1 MKRLIVN
8 ADDFGL
14 HASVNCGIRDAHSGG
29 IVTSTSL
36 MAGGAAFDEAVAI
49 ARDCPELGVG
59 VHLTLVGARPVAPM
73 PAVAS
78 LVDGEGKF
86 CESYPVFLRRYLQ
99 GTVRRDE
106 VERELTA
113 QIEKVTR
120 AGIRPTHLDS
130 HQHLHVVPGISGMV
144 LDLARRFTI
153 PAVRIPA
160 EPLGFF
166 GGMSFSAGRV
176 AGRSG
181 LTVLAGLF
189 RRRALAAGLKT
200 PEHFFGMLAGGQLN
214 ETALQTILQRLPA
227 GTSEIMCHPGRPD
240 AALAREYSWGYHWG
254 DELAALCAPRTRR
267 ILEENG
273 VRLISFRE
281 L

>member
-14 HASVNCGIRDAHSGG
+14 HAAVNQGIRDAHSGG

-36 MAGGAAFDEAVAI
+36 MAGGAAFDEARAI

-59 VHLTLVGARPVAPM
+59 VHLTLVGARPVAS
-73 PAVAS
+73 AVAS
-78 LVDGEGKF
+78 LVDGEGNF
-86 CESYPVFLRRYLQ
+86 CASYPVFLRRYLQ
-99 GTVRRDE
+99 GTIRRDE
-106 VERELTA
+106 VARELAA

-130 HQHLHVVPGISGMV
+130 HQHLHVVPGISAIV
-144 LDLARRFTI
+144 LDLARRFAI
-153 PAVRIPA
+153 PAIRIPA

-166 GGMSFSAGRV
+166 GGLSFSVGRV

-189 RRRALAAGLKT
+189 RRRALAAGLRV

-214 ETALQTILQRLPA
+214 EIALQTILQQLPA
-227 GTSEIMCHPGRPD
+227 GTAEIMCHPGRPD
-240 AALAREYSWGYHWG
+240 AALARQYSWDYHWS
-254 DELAALCAPRTRR
+254 DELAALCAPQTRR
-267 ILEENG
+267 LLQENG

>member
-14 HASVNCGIRDAHSGG
+14 HASVNRGIRDAHSGG

-49 ARDCPELGVG
+49 ARDCPDLGVG
-59 VHLTLVGARPVAPM
+59 VHLTLVGARPVVS
-73 PAVAS
+73 AVAS
-78 LVDGEGKF
+78 LVDGEGNF
-86 CESYPVFLRRYLQ
+86 CASYPVFLRRYLQ
-99 GTVRRDE
+99 GIVKRAE
-106 VERELTA
+106 VARELAA

-130 HQHLHVVPGISGMV
+130 HQHLHVVPGITGMV
-144 LDLARRFTI
+144 LDLARRFAI
-153 PAVRIPA
+153 AAVRIPA

-166 GGMSFSAGRV
+166 GGMSPSVGRV
-176 AGRSG
+176 VGRSG

-189 RRRALAAGLKT
+189 RRRALAAGLKA
-200 PEHFFGMLAGGQLN
+200 PDHFFGMLAGGQLN
-214 ETALQTILQRLPA
+214 ETALQNILQRLPA

-240 AALAREYSWGYHWG
+240 AALARQYSWGYHWG
-254 DELAALCAPRTRR
+254 DELAALCAPRARR
-267 ILEENG
+267 ILQENG

>member
-14 HASVNCGIRDAHSGG
+14 HASVNRGIRDAHSGG

-59 VHLTLVGARPVAPM
+59 VHLTLVGARPVAS
-73 PAVAS
+73 AVAS
-78 LVDGEGKF
+78 LVDGKGDF
-86 CESYPVFLRRYLQ
+86 CASYPVFLRRYLQ
-99 GTVRRDE
+99 GTIRRDE
-106 VERELTA
+106 VARELAA
-113 QIEKVTR
+113 QIEKVTQ

-130 HQHLHVVPGISGMV
+130 HQHLHVVPGISAIV
-144 LDLARRFTI
+144 LDLARRFAI

-166 GGMSFSAGRV
+166 GGLSPSVGRV
-176 AGRSG
+176 VGRSG

-189 RRRALAAGLKT
+189 RRRALAAGLRV

-214 ETALQTILQRLPA
+214 EIALQNILQQLPA

-240 AALAREYSWGYHWG
+240 AALARQYSWDYHWS
-254 DELAALCAPRTRR
+254 DELAALCAPRIRR
-267 ILEENG
+267 ILQENG
-273 VRLISFRE
+273 IRLISFRE

>member
-14 HASVNCGIRDAHSGG
+14 HASVNRGIRDAHSGG

-36 MAGGAAFDEAVAI
+36 MAGGAAFDEARAI

-59 VHLTLVGARPVAPM
+59 VHLTLVGARPVAS
-73 PAVAS
+73 AVVS
-78 LVDGEGKF
+78 LVDGEGNF
-86 CESYPVFLRRYLQ
+86 CASYPVFLRRYLQ
-99 GTVRRDE
+99 GSIKRAE
-106 VERELTA
+106 VEQELTA
-113 QIEKVTR
+113 QIEKVTQ

-130 HQHLHVVPGISGMV
+130 HQHLHVVPGITGMV
-144 LDLARRFTI
+144 LDLARRFAI
-153 PAVRIPA
+153 AAVRIPA

-166 GGMSFSAGRV
+166 GGMSPSVGRV
-176 AGRSG
+176 VGRSG

-189 RRRALAAGLKT
+189 RRRALAAGLKA
-200 PEHFFGMLAGGQLN
+200 PDHFFGMLAGGQLN
-214 ETALQTILQRLPA
+214 ETALQNILQRLPA

-240 AALAREYSWGYHWG
+240 AALARQYSWGYHWG
-254 DELAALCAPRTRR
+254 DELAALCAPRARR
-267 ILEENG
+267 ILQENG

>member
-14 HASVNCGIRDAHSGG
+14 HSSVNRGIRDAHSGG

-36 MAGGAAFDEAVAI
+36 MAGGEAFDEAVAI
-49 ARDCPELGVG
+49 AQDCPELGVG
-59 VHLTLVGARPVAPM
+59 VHLTLVGARPVAS
-73 PAVAS
+73 AVVS
-78 LVDGEGKF
+78 LVDGEGNF
-86 CESYPVFLRRYLQ
+86 CASYPVFLRRYLQ
-99 GTVRRDE
+99 GIVKRAE
-106 VERELTA
+106 VARELAA

-130 HQHLHVVPGISGMV
+130 HQHLHVVPGISAIV
-144 LDLARRFTI
+144 LDLARRFAI
-153 PAVRIPA
+153 PAIRIPA

-166 GGMSFSAGRV
+166 GGLSFSVGRV

-200 PEHFFGMLAGGQLN
+200 PDHFFGMLAGGQLN
-214 ETALQTILQRLPA
+214 ETALQNILQQLPA

-240 AALAREYSWGYHWG
+240 AALARQYSWDYHWS
-254 DELAALCAPRTRR
+254 DELAALCAPQTRR
-267 ILEENG
+267 LLQENG

>member
-14 HASVNCGIRDAHSGG
+14 HASVNRGIRDAHSGG

-36 MAGGAAFDEAVAI
+36 MAGGEAFDEAVAI
-49 ARDCPELGVG
+49 AQACPDLGVG
-59 VHLTLVGARPVAPM
+59 VHLTLVGARPVVS
-73 PAVAS
+73 AVAS
-78 LVDGEGKF
+78 LVDGEGNF
-86 CESYPVFLRRYLQ
+86 CASYPVFLRRYLQ
-99 GTVRRDE
+99 GIVKRAE
-106 VERELTA
+106 VARELAA

-130 HQHLHVVPGISGMV
+130 HQHLHVVPGISAIV
-144 LDLARRFTI
+144 LDLARRFAI
-153 PAVRIPA
+153 PAIRIPA

-166 GGMSFSAGRV
+166 GGLSFSVGRV

-200 PEHFFGMLAGGQLN
+200 PDHFFGMLAGGQLN
-214 ETALQTILQRLPA
+214 ETALQNILQQLPA

-240 AALAREYSWGYHWG
+240 AALARQYSWDYHWS
-254 DELAALCAPRTRR
+254 DELAALCAPQTRR
-267 ILEENG
+267 LLQENG

>member
-14 HASVNCGIRDAHSGG
+14 HASVNRGIRDAHSGG

-36 MAGGAAFDEAVAI
+36 MAGGEAFDEAVAI
-49 ARDCPELGVG
+49 AQACPDLGVG
-59 VHLTLVGARPVAPM
+59 VHLTLVGARPVVS
-73 PAVAS
+73 AVAS
-78 LVDGEGKF
+78 LVDGEGNF
-86 CESYPVFLRRYLQ
+86 CASYPVFLRRYLQ
-99 GTVRRDE
+99 GTIRRDE
-106 VERELTA
+106 VARELAA

-130 HQHLHVVPGISGMV
+130 HQHLHVVPGISAIV
-144 LDLARRFTI
+144 LDLARRFAI

-166 GGMSFSAGRV
+166 GGLSPSVGRV
-176 AGRSG
+176 VGRSG

-189 RRRALAAGLKT
+189 RRRALAAGLRV

-214 ETALQTILQRLPA
+214 EIALQNILQQLPA

-240 AALAREYSWGYHWG
+240 AALARQYSWDYHWS
-254 DELAALCAPRTRR
+254 DELAALCAPRIRR
-267 ILEENG
+267 ILQENG
-273 VRLISFRE
+273 IRLISFRE

>member
-14 HASVNCGIRDAHSGG
+14 HAAVNRGIRDAHSGG

-49 ARDCPELGVG
+49 AQDCPELGVG
-59 VHLTLVGARPVAPM
+59 VHLTLVGARPVAS
-73 PAVAS
+73 AVAS
-78 LVDGEGKF
+78 LVDGEGNF
-86 CESYPVFLRRYLQ
+86 CASYPVFLRRYLQ
-99 GTVRRDE
+99 GTIRRDE
-106 VERELTA
+106 VARELAA

-130 HQHLHVVPGISGMV
+130 HQHLHVVPGITGMV
-144 LDLARRFTI
+144 LDLARRFAI
-153 PAVRIPA
+153 AAVRIPA

-166 GGMSFSAGRV
+166 GGLSPSVGRV
-176 AGRSG
+176 VGRSG

-189 RRRALAAGLKT
+189 RRRALAAGLRV

-214 ETALQTILQRLPA
+214 EIALQTILQQLPA
-227 GTSEIMCHPGRPD
+227 GTAEIMCHPGRPD
-240 AALAREYSWGYHWG
+240 AALARQYSWDYHWS
-254 DELAALCAPRTRR
+254 DELAALCAPQTRR
-267 ILEENG
+267 LLQENG

>member
-14 HASVNCGIRDAHSGG
+14 HASVNRGIRDAHSGG

-36 MAGGAAFDEAVAI
+36 MAGGAAFDEARAI

-59 VHLTLVGARPVAPM
+59 VHLTLVGARPVAS
-73 PAVAS
+73 AVAS
-78 LVDGEGKF
+78 LVDGEGNF
-86 CESYPVFLRRYLQ
+86 CASYPVFLRRYLQ
-99 GTVRRDE
+99 GTIRRDE
-106 VERELTA
+106 VARELAA
-113 QIEKVTR
+113 QIEKVTQ

-130 HQHLHVVPGISGMV
+130 HQHLHVVPGISAIV
-144 LDLARRFTI
+144 LDLARRFAI

-166 GGMSFSAGRV
+166 GGLSPSVGRV
-176 AGRSG
+176 VGRSG

-200 PEHFFGMLAGGQLN
+200 PDHFFGMLAGGQLN
-214 ETALQTILQRLPA
+214 EIALQTILQQLPA
-227 GTSEIMCHPGRPD
+227 GTAEIMCHPGRPD
-240 AALAREYSWGYHWG
+240 AALARQYSWDYHWS
-254 DELAALCAPRTRR
+254 DELAALCAPRIRR
-267 ILEENG
+267 ILQENG
-273 VRLISFRE
+273 IRLISFRE

>member
-14 HASVNCGIRDAHSGG
+14 HAAVNRGIRDAHSGG

-240 AALAREYSWGYHWG
+240 TALAREYSWGYHWS
-254 DELAALCAPRTRR
+254 DELAALCAPRTRQ
-267 ILEENG
+267 ILEGNG

>member
-14 HASVNCGIRDAHSGG
+14 HASVNRGIRDAHSGG

-36 MAGGAAFDEAVAI
+36 MAGGEAFDEAVAI
-49 ARDCPELGVG
+49 AQACPDLGVG
-59 VHLTLVGARPVAPM
+59 VHLTLVGARPVVS
-73 PAVAS
+73 AVAS
-78 LVDGEGKF
+78 LVDGEGNF
-86 CESYPVFLRRYLQ
+86 CASYPVFLRRYLQ
-99 GTVRRDE
+99 GIVKRAE
-106 VERELTA
+106 VARELAA

-130 HQHLHVVPGISGMV
+130 HQHLHVVPGISAIV
-144 LDLARRFTI
+144 LDLARRFAI
-153 PAVRIPA
+153 PAIRIPA

-166 GGMSFSAGRV
+166 GGLSFSVGRV

-200 PEHFFGMLAGGQLN
+200 PDHFFGMLAGGQLN
-214 ETALQTILQRLPA
+214 ETALQNILQQLPA

-240 AALAREYSWGYHWG
+240 AALARQYSWDYHWS
-254 DELAALCAPRTRR
+254 DELAALCAPRIRR
-267 ILEENG
+267 ILQENG
-273 VRLISFRE
+273 IRLISFRE

>member
-14 HASVNCGIRDAHSGG
+14 HASVNRGIRDAHSGG

-59 VHLTLVGARPVAPM
+59 VHLTLVGARPVAS
-73 PAVAS
+73 AVAS
-78 LVDGEGKF
+78 LVDGKGDF
-86 CESYPVFLRRYLQ
+86 CASYPVFLRRYLQ
-99 GTVRRDE
+99 GTIRRDE
-106 VERELTA
+106 VARELAA
-113 QIEKVTR
+113 QIEKVTQ

-130 HQHLHVVPGISGMV
+130 HQHLHVVPGISAIV
-144 LDLARRFTI
+144 LDLARRFAI

-166 GGMSFSAGRV
+166 GGLSPSVGRV
-176 AGRSG
+176 VGRSG

-189 RRRALAAGLKT
+189 RRRALAAGLRV

-214 ETALQTILQRLPA
+214 EIALQNILQQLPA

-240 AALAREYSWGYHWG
+240 AALARQYSWDYHWS
-254 DELAALCAPRTRR
+254 DELAALCAPRIRR
-267 ILEENG
+267 IIQENG